1 LSDRL
6 RPVAV
11 WLKSMPLAG
20 FEWSSW
26 NVVMRALKIAGAAI
40 AAVIVVVGLLLIIG
54 IPSGFLTSAIQDR
67 VERDTGYRMTI
78 AGATK
83 IGLWPSLNVTL
94 NDVTLQDPRDRDTS
108 NRLTVGSVQADITLQ
123 SAWSGRPHIT
133 KLVIQHPV
141 INVPLQRERS
151 REIPVIRPA
160 ASPSEADADA
170 PTIDRVTI
178 TDGTVVFSN
187 LRDRVENRIEAIN
200 ADAVIGDDRQIKIT
214 GDAKAGEHPLEFQI
228 KATAPVPPMGR
239 QTVPV
244 DLTLEAPGVLQA
256 PLSARAEVKFNGNV
270 VMINGVT
277 GTLGDGAFNGFAS
290 VDISSKPLV
299 KLDLDFQRLDIA
311 ATTAP
316 SASGSVGST
325 PWSNATI
332 DLTGLNYIDVQAKIS
347 AAEINIA
354 NARLAPASIDAVL
367 AGGVLKCGFSNLGA
381 YGGQANGELIVDA
394 SSGNPGYAMH
404 SDLVGVRALPLL
416 RSAADF
422 DKLDGQLQA
431 KLALRSTGNS
441 QRAILSNLDGT
452 VFAVFQNGAIRG
464 INVAQMIR
472 SLTSGT
478 LSGWQQGQEQTTDLS
493 QLSASFRIEK
503 GQATSTDL
511 NLVGPLVKMTGA
523 GTIDLGAKTLAFR
536 VEPKLVMTTEGQGR
550 AADPVGLGI
559 PVVIDGP
566 WAAPRIYPDMAGILD
581 NPDAAYAKLKE
592 MGKGLFGANGGGLS
606 GLGGLGNNG
615 SGGGGNGISDQLGAT
630 LGNLLQQGLGQ
641 SRNIPAATSP
651 ATPSTSAAPPPLPP
665 TDPTPPATQDSQPMN
680 DVLRQLFNR

>member
-1 LSDRL
+1 LAEIDAAG
-6 RPVAV
+6 PV
-11 WLKSMPLAG
+11 
-20 FEWSSW
+20 W

-40 AAVIVVVGLLLIIG
+40 AAVIVVVVLLLIIG

-67 VERDTGYRMTI
+67 VERDTGYRLTI
-78 AGATK
+78 AGTTR
-83 IGLWPSLNVTL
+83 IGVWPSLNVTL
-94 NDVTLQDPRDRDTS
+94 NDVTLQDPKDRDSS
-108 NRLTVGSVQADITLQ
+108 NRLTVGSIQADITLQ
-123 SAWSGRPHIT
+123 SLWSGHPHVT
-133 KLVIQHPV
+133 ELTIQHPV
-141 INVPLQRERS
+141 ISVPLQRERS
-151 REIPVIRPA
+151 REIPAARPA
-160 ASPSEADADA
+160 ASSGEADTSA
-170 PTIDRVTI
+170 PTIDRVTV

-187 LRDRVENRIEAIN
+187 LRDRVENRVEAIT
-200 ADAVIGDDRQIKIT
+200 ADAVIGGDRQIKIT
-214 GDAKAGEHPLEFQI
+214 GNAKASEHPLKFQI

-244 DLTLEAPGVLQA
+244 DLTFEAPGLLEAPLTA
-256 PLSARAEVKFNGNV
+256 KAEVKLNGTL

-290 VDISSKPLV
+290 VDIASKPLV

-311 ATTAP
+311 ATTAQP
-316 SASGSVGST
+316 TSGSTGST

-332 DLTGLNYIDVQAKIS
+332 DLTGLNYVDVQAKVS

-354 NARLAPASIDAVL
+354 NAHIAPASIDAVL

-381 YGGQANGELIVDA
+381 YGGQANGELVVDV
-394 SSGNPGYAMH
+394 SSGNPTYAMH
-404 SDLVGVRALPLL
+404 SDLAGVRALPLL
-416 RSAADF
+416 KSVADF

-431 KLALRSTGNS
+431 KLSLRSSGNS

-452 VFAVFQNGAIRG
+452 VFAVFRNGAIRG
-464 INVAQMIR
+464 LNVAQMIR

-523 GTIDLGAKTLAFR
+523 GTIDLGTMMLAFR
-536 VEPKLVMTTEGQGR
+536 VEPKLVLTTEGQGR
-550 AADPVGLGI
+550 ATDPVGLGI
-559 PVVIDGP
+559 PVIIDGP
-566 WAAPRIYPDMAGILD
+566 WAEPRIYPDMAGILD

-592 MGKGLFGANGGGLS
+592 MGKGLFGANGGGL
-606 GLGGLGNNG
+606 GGLGSALGNSG
-615 SGGGGNGISDQLGAT
+615 SGGGSGNGASDALGGQLGAT

-641 SRNIPAATSP
+641 SQSRSIPT
-651 ATPSTSAAPPPLPP
+651 ATPSTAASPPP
-665 TDPTPPATQDSQPMN
+665 TDPTPPATQDSTQDSHDSQPMN
-680 DVLRQLFNR
+680 DVLRQLFSR

>member
-1 LSDRL
+1 LAEIDAAG
-6 RPVAV
+6 PV
-11 WLKSMPLAG
+11 
-20 FEWSSW
+20 W

-40 AAVIVVVGLLLIIG
+40 AAVIVVAVLLLIIG

-67 VERDTGYRMTI
+67 VERDTGYRLTI
-78 AGATK
+78 AGTTR

-94 NDVTLQDPRDRDTS
+94 NEVTLQDPKDRDTS
-108 NRLTVGSVQADITLQ
+108 NRLTVGSVQADITLA
-123 SAWSGRPHIT
+123 SLWSGPPHIT
-133 KLVIQHPV
+133 ELAIQHPV

-151 REIPVIRPA
+151 REIPAAKSA
-160 ASPSEADADA
+160 ASSSENDASA

-178 TDGTVVFSN
+178 TDGTVVFAN
-187 LRDRVENRIEAIN
+187 LRDRVENRIEAIS
-200 ADAVIGDDRQIKIT
+200 ADAVIGDDRQIKLT
-214 GDAKAGEHPLEFQI
+214 GTAKASEHPLKFRLT
-228 KATAPVPPMGR
+228 ATAPVPPMGR

-244 DLTLEAPGVLQA
+244 DLTFEAPGLLQA
-256 PLSARAEVKFNGNV
+256 PLSAKAEVKLNGNV

-290 VDISSKPLV
+290 VDMSSKPLV

-316 SASGSVGST
+316 SASGSTGST

-332 DLTGLNYIDVQAKIS
+332 DLTGLNYVDLQAKIS

-354 NARLAPASIDAVL
+354 TARLAPASIDAVL

-394 SSGNPGYAMH
+394 SSGNPTYAMH
-404 SDLVGVRALPLL
+404 SDLAGVRALPLL
-416 RSAADF
+416 KSAADF

-431 KLALRSTGNS
+431 KLSLRSSGNS
-441 QRAILSNLDGT
+441 QRAIMTNLDGT

-478 LSGWQQGQEQTTDLS
+478 LSGWQEGQAQTTDLS

-523 GTIDLGAKTLAFR
+523 GTIDLGTKMLAFR
-536 VEPKLVMTTEGQGR
+536 VEPKLVLTTEGQGR

-559 PVVIDGP
+559 PVIIDGS
-566 WAAPRIYPDMAGILD
+566 WSEPRIYPDMAGILD

-592 MGKGLFGANGGGLS
+592 MGKGLFGANGGG
-606 GLGGLGNNG
+606 GLGGLGGLGSALGNNASIG
-615 SGGGGNGISDQLGAT
+615 GGGGNGVSDALGAT

-641 SRNIPAATSP
+641 HQSRGLPSATSP
-651 ATPSTSAAPPPLPP
+651 DAAPATSASPPPLPP
-665 TDPTPPATQDSQPMN
+665 VDPTPQATQGSQDSQPMN